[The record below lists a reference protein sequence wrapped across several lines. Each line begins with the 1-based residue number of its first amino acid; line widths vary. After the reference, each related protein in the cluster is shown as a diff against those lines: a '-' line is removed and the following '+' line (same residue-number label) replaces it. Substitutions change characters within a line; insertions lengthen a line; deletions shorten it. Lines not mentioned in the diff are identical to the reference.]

1 MSRTPGP
8 FHLPRRARP
17 AAVSLLVAGLTM
29 LTATTTATTAA
40 AATTGIAA
48 TTDRP
53 SASNTGVPTG
63 KVLTLSGG
71 LRITADNSY
80 ISGLDIRGCVDVE
93 ANNVVIVNSRIT
105 CTSGRTVVKL
115 ADGKTNLT
123 IRDSDLN
130 GGGTAPKTLY
140 GAHGVTLLR
149 NDISNAKDGP
159 RVGSGFTMIGNWV
172 HDLNRI
178 GDWHVDGV
186 QTMGAQD
193 VVIRGNSFEVYNSST
208 QQLMNSVF
216 MLGTEVGPTLKNILV
231 EDNYMNGGVCAINI
245 RADARITGG
254 VVFRSNVFGPQ
265 SERCTHTGTSRPGVT
280 FDGSNTLLRTGLSVT
295 R

>member
-93 ANNVVIVNSRIT
+93 ANNVVIVN
-105 CTSGRTVVKL
+105 
-115 ADGKTNLT
+115 
-123 IRDSDLN
+123 
-130 GGGTAPKTLY
+130 
-140 GAHGVTLLR
+140 
-149 NDISNAKDGP
+149 
-159 RVGSGFTMIGNWV
+159 
-172 HDLNRI
+172 
-178 GDWHVDGV
+178 
-186 QTMGAQD
+186 
-193 VVIRGNSFEVYNSST
+193 
-208 QQLMNSVF
+208 
-216 MLGTEVGPTLKNILV
+216 
-231 EDNYMNGGVCAINI
+231 
-245 RADARITGG
+245 
-254 VVFRSNVFGPQ
+254 
-265 SERCTHTGTSRPGVT
+265 
-280 FDGSNTLLRTGLSVT
+280 
-295 R
+295 